1 MKYHLQPLDRGVQ
14 VCLDYSDMLRE
25 MQEKGQDMDEHL
37 RQMGVWA
44 HENRGRRTSYDMFE
58 FRNEQDATL
67 FVLRWS

>member
-1 MKYHLQPLDRGVQ
+1 
-14 VCLDYSDMLRE
+14 MLRE